1 MQIFL
6 FIALLIAALAAVFA
20 LQNSTPVQVSF
31 LTLDFDS
38 SLAIVLLV
46 ALAAGALMSFFVSLP
61 GNVRARLLIRQQRKK
76 ITELETGLVDAKAR
90 LETAT
95 ASLTETAAK
104 LEDASAR
111 AEMLEA
117 KLTMLPVAG
126 SPAENP
132 APAELPAPKE
142 SQPKEPGPTKPKI
155 FSIFPRSNGEE
166 E

>member
-31 LTLDFDS
+31 LALDFES

-76 ITELETGLVDAKAR
+76 ITELETGLADAKAR
-90 LETAT
+90 LEETST
-95 ASLTETAAK
+95 SLTETAAK

-111 AEMLEA
+111 AELLEA
-117 KLTMLPVAG
+117 KLTMLPGAG
-126 SPAENP
+126 LP
-132 APAELPAPKE
+132 APAELPAPQE
-142 SQPKEPGPTKPKI
+142 SEPKEPGPTKPKV
-155 FSIFPRSNGEE
+155 FSIFSRPNGEE